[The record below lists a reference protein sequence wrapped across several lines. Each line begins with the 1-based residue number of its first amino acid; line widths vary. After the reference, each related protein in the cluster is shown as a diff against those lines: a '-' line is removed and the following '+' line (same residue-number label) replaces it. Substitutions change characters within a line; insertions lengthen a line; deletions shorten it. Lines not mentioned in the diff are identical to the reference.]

1 MKDATMPILCVDP
14 RTDPLWKQLVEKRT
28 SSVFHAPAWLHVLHE
43 AYGLDVRS
51 VIVVNDAGEP
61 LAGLPFC
68 HITDIVGDRVVSLP
82 FSDYCDPLV
91 EDEALWQ
98 AMVETL
104 PATGDAIVLRCLHNR
119 LPLRDPRF
127 TPFKKARW
135 HGLSLQPD
143 LEVLWQ
149 NLHGSARRA
158 IKKAERSGV
167 IIRLAE
173 DETELRAFFELH
185 LQVRQHKY
193 RLLAQPYQM
202 FASLWKHFI
211 ATRDGCLLLATYQ
224 DQIIAGILFLAWKD
238 TLYYKFNA
246 SALDHLAPRPNDLMM
261 WEAIQY
267 ARARGY
273 AHLDFGLSDWDQE
286 GLVRYKRKFASEEKS
301 IEFLRYAPASSCP
314 SPGQQ
319 VRSLLPQLTDLFTEP
334 SVPAWITEKAGE
346 LLYKYFA

>member
-1 MKDATMPILCVDP
+1 MPTLCLDP
-14 RTDPLWKQLVEKRT
+14 RTDPRWKQLVEKRT
-28 SSVFHAPAWLHVLHE
+28 SSVFHAPAWLRVLTE
-43 AYGLDVRS
+43 SYGFDVRS
-51 VIVVNDAGEP
+51 AIVVNDVGEP

-68 HITDIVGDRVVSLP
+68 RISDIVGERVVSLP

-91 EDEALWQ
+91 EDETLWQ

-104 PATGDAIVLRCLHNR
+104 PAEGCAIVLRCLHNH
-119 LPLRDPRF
+119 LPLSDPRF

-143 LEVLWQ
+143 LDVLWQ

-158 IKKAERSGV
+158 INKAERSGV
-167 IIRLAE
+167 IIRMAE
-173 DETELRAFFELH
+173 DETELRAFFALH
-185 LQVRQHKY
+185 LQVRKHKY

-202 FASLWKHFI
+202 FASIWKHFI
-211 ATRDGCLLLATYQ
+211 ATQDGFLLLATYQ

-261 WEAIQY
+261 WKAIQL
-267 ARARGY
+267 AKARGY
-273 AHLDFGLSDWDQE
+273 THLDFGLSDWDQE

-301 IEFLRYAPASSCP
+301 IVFLRSASAPAGALP
-314 SPGQQ
+314 EQQ
-319 VRSLLPQLTDLFTEP
+319 TRALLPQLTDLFTAP
-334 SVPAWITEKAGE
+334 AVPADVTEKAGE
-346 LLYKYFA
+346 LLYRYFA

>member
-1 MKDATMPILCVDP
+1 MA
-14 RTDPLWKQLVEKRT
+14 
-28 SSVFHAPAWLHVLHE
+28 
-43 AYGLDVRS
+43 
-51 VIVVNDAGEP
+51 
-61 LAGLPFC
+61 
-68 HITDIVGDRVVSLP
+68 
-82 FSDYCDPLV
+82 
-91 EDEALWQ
+91 EDEA
-98 AMVETL
+98 
-104 PATGDAIVLRCLHNR
+104 
-119 LPLRDPRF
+119 
-127 TPFKKARW
+127 
-135 HGLSLQPD
+135 
-143 LEVLWQ
+143 
-149 NLHGSARRA
+149 
-158 IKKAERSGV
+158 
-167 IIRLAE
+167 
-173 DETELRAFFELH
+173 ELRAFFELH

-202 FASLWKHFI
+202 FVSLWKHFI
-211 ATRDGCLLLATYQ
+211 ATQDGCLLLATYQ

-301 IEFLRYAPASSCP
+301 IEFLRYAPASAGT

-319 VRSLLPQLTDLFTEP
+319 VRALLPQLTDLFTEP
-334 SVPAWITEKAGE
+334 SVPAWLTEKAGE